1 MFLFSFQGTDGPT
14 MYIYNDVLNDAP
26 NAETPL
32 KETLFLGKIIFYK
45 INEILRAL
53 SLVDRCV

>member
-1 MFLFSFQGTDGPT
+1 